1 MWLENCSQILQR
13 FLVSI
18 PSSGLY
24 HIYVDIFW
32 RTHFF
37 NCCGKALGGL
47 LLADSE
53 HCCFN
58 HSQITSRWVSVTQ
71 RWRIFITFINS
82 ARIPQTHGKC
92 TILQHAQACE
102 QGHKKRTTQETDA
115 ACRLAGMPLFLL
127 VVVRLSSWYTNSD
140 YICKYNTLWG
150 TQCPEHSHL
159 PSHKAVFF
167 HLASKC
173 HCRRPLVT
181 MRIRSA
187 SLEISPGTYC
197 AWKQHQMHKFKA
209 PKSVPQWCGIFKS
222 SSQLL
227 QIWYATPLTFS
238 YYHSF
243 QNLKNDPLKSS
254 ETTKLH
260 EANDNPS
267 IKEILMHFLIQSS
280 PYVHYIRLNLLHN
293 TFNCVPFTL
302 N

>member
-92 TILQHAQACE
+92 TMLQHAQACE
-102 QGHKKRTTQETDA
+102 QGHKERTTQEADA

-127 VVVRLSSWYTNSD
+127 VVVRYHH
-140 YICKYNTLWG
+140 G
-150 TQCPEHSHL
+150 TQTQIISANTILCGAPSALSTAIYHHTRQSSSTWPPSAIAEGHWL
-159 PSHKAVFF
+159 PCILDLPVLRFLQVPIVPGNSTRCISLRHPNQCLSDV
-167 HLASKC
+167 ASLNQAASFYKSGTLLLSL
-173 HCRRPLVT
+173 LVT
-181 MRIRSA
+181 TI
-187 SLEISPGTYC
+187 
-197 AWKQHQMHKFKA
+197 
-209 PKSVPQWCGIFKS
+209 
-222 SSQLL
+222 
-227 QIWYATPLTFS
+227 
-238 YYHSF
+238 
-243 QNLKNDPLKSS
+243 
-254 ETTKLH
+254 
-260 EANDNPS
+260 
-267 IKEILMHFLIQSS
+267 
-280 PYVHYIRLNLLHN
+280 
-293 TFNCVPFTL
+293 PFRT
-302 N
+302 